1 MLNRWIVWLVELRAR
16 HEGEDKGAQRREIR
30 WAVDDATASAQP
42 REARSSRHI
51 IILIE
56 SLCSHMLS
64 RYTGS
69 AARAKSASDFF
80 SSTLNI

>member
-16 HEGEDKGAQRREIR
+16 HEGEVEGAQRREVR
-30 WAVDDATASAQP
+30 WGVDDLESDP
-42 REARSSRHI
+42 RPRRDHHI
-51 IILIE
+51 EIVLAHA
-56 SLCSHMLS
+56 LL
-64 RYTGS
+64 RYIGS